1 MELEAQD
8 LQALH
13 GDVLRS
19 FVQELE
25 ESFPLASIQNV
36 GSYWLLFLFLAVAL
50 CFQCLSQ
57 PRVILLGS
65 CYQSSLW
72 QHEEV
77 ASWPLLSP

>member
-8 LQALH
+8 LLALH
-13 GDVLRS
+13 GDALHS

-25 ESFPLASIQNV
+25 ESFPLANV
-36 GSYWLLFLFLAVAL
+36 QKFGLLFHFLAVTL

-57 PRVILLGS
+57 PRVISLGS
-65 CYQSSLW
+65 SYQSSLW

-77 ASWPLLSP
+77 TS